1 MHSCVMFCRR
11 QKPGKR
17 RQRRRRVCMQACV
30 RTSCRASQRSVGTSR
45 CLFRRPTRPARA
57 PTAGRHRPWAAGAS
71 GDRAGLSTWISPVT
85 GSYSTTR
92 GCTVGPPSAAA
103 AASAIAAC
111 YAELNLKDQHTKAG
125 MQQVNG
131 AALQGPVLSPLPL
144 AVPPPPPPLHDWCS
158 CRIVMHPRHHDRE
171 HPVACTTGICLPGTG
186 TTLAHFAWGAACAHV
201 APPPGPSRSALC

>member
-1 MHSCVMFCRR
+1 MCL
-11 QKPGKR
+11 
-17 RQRRRRVCMQACV
+17 RRRKAAAARRRLDAPGIDLRRLCAASPQARGACKGRDCRWPDGRHARATGGTRD
-30 RTSCRASQRSVGTSR
+30 RTAC
-45 CLFRRPTRPARA
+45 TRPR
-57 PTAGRHRPWAAGAS
+57 
-71 GDRAGLSTWISPVT
+71 SPVK
-85 GSYSTTR
+85 GSYSITR

-111 YAELNLKDQHTKAG
+111 YAEMNPKDQHTKAG

-144 AVPPPPPPLHDWCS
+144 AVPPPPPPLHDWCT